1 MKFDS
6 NKNKIFNLLHMNCD
20 KKNYRIIH
28 GSKLLFIIGF
38 TMLVFISLKLKDFKD
53 IFLIFTERGPEIF
66 CTKLWDEVPIISC
79 LMWRGGLMV
88 SKQQVH
94 DWTMKMLS
102 FFFSWYLCVISGVWL
117 WLWVEGSKFMYS
129 IAQLWFHQHWFRFF

>member
-1 MKFDS
+1 
-6 NKNKIFNLLHMNCD
+6 MNCN
-20 KKNYRIIH
+20 KRNYRIIH
-28 GSKLLFIIGF
+28 GSELLFIIGF

-102 FFFSWYLCVISGVWL
+102 FFFFLIYMCNKWGMIMGLSGRYKVFVFNCTIMIPSTL
-117 WLWVEGSKFMYS
+117 IYIFLEMEKKKD
-129 IAQLWFHQHWFRFF
+129 ID